1 MSRLDSA
8 QQRLHD
14 AISRLEAAVE
24 TRAGAAG
31 AGAAAESE
39 LRAQIANLEAER
51 DATVKRLETAAVRMD
66 ATIERLR
73 GALGD

>member
-1 MSRLDSA
+1 MPPVAPARA
-8 QQRLHD
+8 P
-14 AISRLEAAVE
+14 E
-24 TRAGAAG
+24 TAPSKRAPGDDG
-31 AGAAAESE
+31 RPEAGAAAESE
-39 LRAQIANLEAER
+39 LRAQIVSLEAER